1 MSTSHLIREESV
13 GKLLYE
19 LFTKFQLGKL
29 SSLDMDFRGYP
40 KWSPSMLSVDSSGRR
55 RRTPESCVH
64 TADMRHSN
72 ASVHIGIVECGDWV
86 GHM

>member
-19 LFTKFQLGKL
+19 LLTKFQLGKL

-40 KWSPSMLSVDSSGRR
+40 KWSPSMLSVDSSG
-55 RRTPESCVH
+55 
-64 TADMRHSN
+64 
-72 ASVHIGIVECGDWV
+72 
-86 GHM
+86 